1 MQLISKFNKKFRIL
15 LCVVDIYIKYTWVVP
30 LKDKKGIAIT
40 NPFQNILD
48 EYNRKP
54 NKIWVDK
61 GSEFYKRPMKTWLK
75 DDDIEMCST
84 HNEGKYVITKTLIKT
99 LKDKIYKYITSVS
112 KLCVLIN

>member
-1 MQLISKFNKKFRIL
+1 
-15 LCVVDIYIKYTWVVP
+15 
-30 LKDKKGIAIT
+30 
-40 NPFQNILD
+40 
-48 EYNRKP
+48 
-54 NKIWVDK
+54 
-61 GSEFYKRPMKTWLK
+61 MKTWLK